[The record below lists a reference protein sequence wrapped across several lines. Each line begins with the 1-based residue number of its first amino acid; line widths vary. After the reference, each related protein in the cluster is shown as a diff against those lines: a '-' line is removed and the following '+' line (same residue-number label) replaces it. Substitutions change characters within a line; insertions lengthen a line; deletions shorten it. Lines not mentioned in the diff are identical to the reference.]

1 MSHTNPLHDVQL
13 TRRTAL
19 GLGIGGLAAMALA
32 ACSPGGASTQAARSE
47 LLLPTFRA
55 QRAADATA
63 IVSQVAGVQPVYT
76 SYPASY
82 WTSVAAAPG
91 RGGELKTFQML
102 YFSPPA
108 PLESNPFWQELNKR
122 INADFKPSYASGDN
136 YDAKVATTLAGGT
149 LPDIMYLRDEVPA
162 VQQAIQAGAFA
173 DLSDALGGDAVLE
186 YPNLANLETHAWRNS
201 AKGNRIMG
209 VPRTSPRVTACPV
222 IRTDL
227 MEAVGVTG
235 QPADAAAF
243 ADVLAEIAK
252 LGEHAGRRVWAV
264 GGLGTGQI
272 QLLSRWM
279 FGAGADWT
287 LGSGGSLVNTI
298 ETDEFEATMEYLAD
312 LWKRN
317 VFHPDAI
324 ALGSDSQRS
333 KEKQLWLEGQIAFE
347 LDDPAWLSSQGML
360 QVEEST
366 SGARVGYLTPP
377 GHDGGDIVVQAGP
390 GYGGFDGISA
400 SAAKDPNRLAELL
413 RFLDWWAAPF
423 GTEENL
429 FIGGSGLEG
438 YNYTF
443 GPGKQIVSTGDATA
457 LANLQG
463 LKWLGVTAPPYIML
477 NNENAGRADGLVAQ
491 MEYLTKAAV
500 DSPVVG
506 LTSTTQTSR
515 GAQLTQINDDYRNKI
530 VSGKLSVSAIK
541 DWRSDWRKAGGD
553 QVKADYR
560 KLLDERK

>member
-1 MSHTNPLHDVQL
+1 MSHNPLHDLQL
-13 TRRTAL
+13 TRRSAL
-19 GLGIGGLAAMALA
+19 GLGLGGLAAVALA
-32 ACSPGGASTQAARSE
+32 ACTPGGVSSQAARSE

-63 IVSQVAGVQPVYT
+63 IVSKVAGVQPVYT
-76 SYPASY
+76 AYPASY

-108 PLESNPFWQELNKR
+108 ALESNPFWQELNKR

-209 VPRTSPRVTACPV
+209 VPRTSPRMTSCPV

-227 MEAVGVTG
+227 MEAVGATG
-235 QPADAAAF
+235 QPTDAAAF

-272 QLLSRWM
+272 QMLTRWM

-287 LGSGGSLVNTI
+287 LSSGGKLVHSI
-298 ETDEFEATMEYLAD
+298 ETDAFEASMEYLAD
-312 LWKRN
+312 LWQRK

-333 KEKQLWLEGQIAFE
+333 KEKQLWLEGSIAFE
-347 LDDPAWLSSQGML
+347 LDDPSWLSSQGML
-360 QVEEST
+360 QVEEGT
-366 SGARVGYLTPP
+366 PGARVGYLMPP
-377 GHDGGDIVVQAGP
+377 GHDGGEIVVQAGP

-400 SAAKDPNRLAELL
+400 SAAKDPKRLAELL

-443 GPGKQIVSTGDATA
+443 GPNKQIVSTDDATA

-463 LKWLGVTAPPYIML
+463 LKWLGVTAPPYIVL
-477 NNENAGRADGLVAQ
+477 NNENAPRADSLVAQ
-491 MEYLTKAAV
+491 MEYLTTAAV

-541 DWRSDWRKAGGD
+541 DWRADWRKAGGD

-560 KLLDERK
+560 KLLDERG

>member
-1 MSHTNPLHDVQL
+1 MSHNPLHDLQL
-13 TRRTAL
+13 TRRSAL
-19 GLGIGGLAAMALA
+19 GLGLGGLAAVALA
-32 ACSPGGASTQAARSE
+32 ACTPGGVSSQAARSE

-63 IVSQVAGVQPVYT
+63 IVSKVAGVQPVYT
-76 SYPASY
+76 AYPASY

-108 PLESNPFWQELNKR
+108 ALESNPFWQELNKR

-209 VPRTSPRVTACPV
+209 VPRTSPRMTSCPV

-227 MEAVGVTG
+227 MEAVGATG

-272 QLLSRWM
+272 QMLTRWM

-287 LGSGGSLVNTI
+287 LSSGGKLVHSI
-298 ETDEFEATMEYLAD
+298 DTDAFEASMEYLAD
-312 LWKRN
+312 LWQRK

-333 KEKQLWLEGQIAFE
+333 KEKQLWLEGSIAFE
-347 LDDPAWLSSQGML
+347 LDDPSWLSSQGML
-360 QVEEST
+360 QVEEGT
-366 SGARVGYLTPP
+366 PGARVGYLMPP
-377 GHDGGDIVVQAGP
+377 GHDGGEIVVQAGP

-400 SAAKDPNRLAELL
+400 SAAKDPKRLAELL

-443 GPGKQIVSTGDATA
+443 GPNKQIVSTDDATA

-463 LKWLGVTAPPYIML
+463 LKWLGVTAPPYIVL
-477 NNENAGRADGLVAQ
+477 NNENAPRADSLVAQ
-491 MEYLTKAAV
+491 MEYLTTAAV

-541 DWRSDWRKAGGD
+541 DWRADWRKAGGD

-560 KLLDERK
+560 KLLDERG

>member
-1 MSHTNPLHDVQL
+1 
-13 TRRTAL
+13 
-19 GLGIGGLAAMALA
+19 
-32 ACSPGGASTQAARSE
+32 
-47 LLLPTFRA
+47 
-55 QRAADATA
+55 
-63 IVSQVAGVQPVYT
+63 
-76 SYPASY
+76 
-82 WTSVAAAPG
+82 
-91 RGGELKTFQML
+91 ML

-108 PLESNPFWQELNKR
+108 PLSSNPFWRELNKR

-136 YDAKVATTLAGGT
+136 YDAKVATTLAGGV

-162 VQQAIQAGAFA
+162 VQQALQAGAFA
-173 DLSDALGGDAVLE
+173 DLSDVLGGDAVLK
-186 YPNLANLETHAWRNS
+186 YPNLANLDTHAWRNS

-227 MEAVGVTG
+227 MDAVGATG
-235 QPADAAAF
+235 QPKDAAAF
-243 ADVLAEIAK
+243 ADVLAEIAQ

-272 QLLSRWM
+272 QLLARWM

-287 LGSGGSLVNTI
+287 LTKSNKLVNTI

-312 LWKRN
+312 LWKRK

-333 KEKQLWLEGQIAFE
+333 KEKQLWLEGSIAFE

-360 QVEEST
+360 QVEQGT
-366 SGARVGYLTPP
+366 PGARVGYLMPP
-377 GHDGGDIVVQAGP
+377 GHKGGDIVVQAGP
-390 GYGGFDGISA
+390 GYGGFNGISA
-400 SAAKDPNRLAELL
+400 SAAKDPKRLAELL
-413 RFLDWWAAPF
+413 RYLNWWAAPF

-443 GPGKQIVSTGDATA
+443 GPDKQVVSTGDATA

-477 NNENAGRADGLVAQ
+477 NNENAGRAEELVAQ
-491 MEYLTKAAV
+491 MEYLTNAAV

-541 DWRSDWRKAGGD
+541 DWRADWKRAGGD
-553 QVKADYR
+553 QIRSDYR

>member
-1 MSHTNPLHDVQL
+1 MSHNPLHDLQL
-13 TRRTAL
+13 TRRSAL
-19 GLGIGGLAAMALA
+19 GLGLGGLAAVALA
-32 ACSPGGASTQAARSE
+32 ACTPGGVSSQAARSE

-63 IVSQVAGVQPVYT
+63 IVSKVAGVQPVYT
-76 SYPASY
+76 AYPASY

-108 PLESNPFWQELNKR
+108 ALESNPFWQELNKR

-201 AKGNRIMG
+201 AKSNRIMG
-209 VPRTSPRVTACPV
+209 VPRTSPRMTSCPV

-227 MEAVGVTG
+227 MEAVGATG

-272 QLLSRWM
+272 QMLTRWM

-287 LGSGGSLVNTI
+287 LSSGGKLVHSI
-298 ETDEFEATMEYLAD
+298 ETDAFEASMEYLAD
-312 LWKRN
+312 LWQRK

-333 KEKQLWLEGQIAFE
+333 KEKQLWLEGSIAFE
-347 LDDPAWLSSQGML
+347 LDDPSWLSSQGML
-360 QVEEST
+360 QVEEGT
-366 SGARVGYLTPP
+366 PGARVGYLMPP
-377 GHDGGDIVVQAGP
+377 GHDGGEIVVQAGP

-400 SAAKDPNRLAELL
+400 SAAKDPKRLAELL

-443 GPGKQIVSTGDATA
+443 GPNKQIVSTDDATA

-463 LKWLGVTAPPYIML
+463 LKWLGVTAPPYIVL
-477 NNENAGRADGLVAQ
+477 NNENAPRADSLVAQ
-491 MEYLTKAAV
+491 MEYLTTAAV

-541 DWRSDWRKAGGD
+541 DWRADWRKAGGD

-560 KLLDERK
+560 KLLDERG

>member
-1 MSHTNPLHDVQL
+1 MSHNPLHDLQL
-13 TRRTAL
+13 TRRSAL
-19 GLGIGGLAAMALA
+19 GLGLGGLAAVALA
-32 ACSPGGASTQAARSE
+32 ACTPGGVSSQAVRSE

-63 IVSQVAGVQPVYT
+63 IVSKVAGVQPVYT
-76 SYPASY
+76 AYPASY

-108 PLESNPFWQELNKR
+108 ALESNPFWQELNKR
-122 INADFKPSYASGDN
+122 INADFRPSYASGDN

-209 VPRTSPRVTACPV
+209 VPRTSPRMTSCPV

-227 MEAVGVTG
+227 MEAVGATG

-272 QLLSRWM
+272 QMLTRWM

-287 LGSGGSLVNTI
+287 LSSGGKLVHSI
-298 ETDEFEATMEYLAD
+298 ETDAFEASMEYLAD
-312 LWKRN
+312 LWQRK

-333 KEKQLWLEGQIAFE
+333 KEKQLWLEGSIAFE
-347 LDDPAWLSSQGML
+347 LDDPSWLSSQGML
-360 QVEEST
+360 QVEEGT
-366 SGARVGYLTPP
+366 PGARVGYLMPP
-377 GHDGGDIVVQAGP
+377 GHDGGEIVVQAGP

-400 SAAKDPNRLAELL
+400 SAAKDPKRLAELL

-443 GPGKQIVSTGDATA
+443 GPNKQIVSTDDATA

-463 LKWLGVTAPPYIML
+463 LKWLGVTAPPYIVL
-477 NNENAGRADGLVAQ
+477 NNENAPRADSLVAQ
-491 MEYLTKAAV
+491 MEYLTTAAV

-541 DWRSDWRKAGGD
+541 DWRADWRKAGGD

-560 KLLDERK
+560 KLLDERG

>member
-1 MSHTNPLHDVQL
+1 MSHNPLHDLQL
-13 TRRTAL
+13 TRRSAL
-19 GLGIGGLAAMALA
+19 GLGLGGLAAVALA
-32 ACSPGGASTQAARSE
+32 ACTPGGVSSQAARSE

-63 IVSQVAGVQPVYT
+63 IVSKVAGVQPVYT
-76 SYPASY
+76 AYPASY

-108 PLESNPFWQELNKR
+108 ALESNPFWQELNKR

-209 VPRTSPRVTACPV
+209 VPRTSPRMTSCPV

-227 MEAVGVTG
+227 MEAVGATG

-272 QLLSRWM
+272 QMLTRWM

-287 LGSGGSLVNTI
+287 LSSGGKLVHSI
-298 ETDEFEATMEYLAD
+298 ETDAFEASMEYLAD
-312 LWKRN
+312 LWQRK

-333 KEKQLWLEGQIAFE
+333 KEKQLWLEGSIAFE
-347 LDDPAWLSSQGML
+347 LDDPSWLSSQGML
-360 QVEEST
+360 QVEEGT
-366 SGARVGYLTPP
+366 PGARVGYLMPP
-377 GHDGGDIVVQAGP
+377 GHDGGEIVVQAGP

-400 SAAKDPNRLAELL
+400 SAAKDPKRLAELL

-443 GPGKQIVSTGDATA
+443 GPNKQIVSTDDATA

-463 LKWLGVTAPPYIML
+463 LKWLGVTAPPYIVL
-477 NNENAGRADGLVAQ
+477 NNENAPRADSLVAQ
-491 MEYLTKAAV
+491 MEYLTTAAV

-541 DWRSDWRKAGGD
+541 DWRADWRKAGGD

-560 KLLDERK
+560 KLLDERG